1 MNRFNWFSSQD
12 QNNDLLSYCS
22 PVFLIDMHGTL
33 WGPQE
38 SRAQGWDHGTG
49 HSEAISSEEG
59 RWERFPL
66 NSAISSI
73 SSEGKHLRSLAAKM
87 SYFHPSLQCQMNRTP
102 SGVETLT
109 ALLCFAV

>member
-1 MNRFNWFSSQD
+1 MGLLGAAPFLWDESHEQIQLVLQSQD

-59 RWERFPL
+59 CWERF
-66 NSAISSI
+66 AF
-73 SSEGKHLRSLAAKM
+73 K
-87 SYFHPSLQCQMNRTP
+87 QCNIINF
-102 SGVETLT
+102 L
-109 ALLCFAV
+109 